1 MRRRP
6 PRSTRTNTLFPYTT
20 LFRSDWLKTIVE
32 EIAERHA
39 AGQQI
44 IIVSSGA
51 IALGARRL
59 KLPKGGRSC
68 VEDAQAAAATGQIAL
83 SHKWAELLEAKGLTA
98 AQILVTL
105 DDLEHRRRYLNASAT
120 LERRSEEHTSELQ
133 SLMRI
138 SYAVFCL
145 KT

>member
-1 MRRRP
+1 MVAAVEGFDPAHWNRIVIKIGSSLLVEREGHIRE
-6 PRSTRTNTLFPYTT
+6 
-20 LFRSDWLKTIVE
+20 DWLKTIVE

-83 SHKWAELLEAKGLTA
+83 SHKWAELLEAKGL
-98 AQILVTL
+98 
-105 DDLEHRRRYLNASAT
+105 
-120 LERRSEEHTSELQ
+120 RSEERRVGKEGVSTCSVRWSPCH
-133 SLMRI
+133 
-138 SYAVFCL
+138 
-145 KT
+145 

>member
-1 MRRRP
+1 MVAAVEGFDPTHWNRIVIKIGSSLLVDREGHIRE
-6 PRSTRTNTLFPYTT
+6 
-20 LFRSDWLKTIVE
+20 DWLKTIVE

-44 IIVSSGA
+44 IIVSTGA

-59 KLPKGGRSC
+59 KLPKDGRSC

-83 SHKWAELLEAKGLTA
+83 SHKWAALLEAKGLTA

-105 DDLEHRRRYLNASAT
+105 DDSEHQIRSAHVGT
-120 LERRSEEHTSELQ
+120 T
-133 SLMRI
+133 
-138 SYAVFCL
+138 VT
-145 KT
+145 K

>member
-1 MRRRP
+1 MVAAVEGFDPAHWNRIVIKIGSSLLVEREGHIRE
-6 PRSTRTNTLFPYTT
+6 
-20 LFRSDWLKTIVE
+20 DWLKTIVE

-68 VEDAQAAAATGQIAL
+68 VEDAQAAAASGQIAL
-83 SHKWAELLEAKGLTA
+83 YHKWAELLEAKRS
-98 AQILVTL
+98 
-105 DDLEHRRRYLNASAT
+105 D
-120 LERRSEEHTSELQ
+120 ERRVGKECVSTCRSRWWPYHS
-133 SLMRI
+133 
-138 SYAVFCL
+138 
-145 KT
+145 KTNKNSNTK